1 MKSVVSNAHNIH
13 GRDISLR
20 IPCRWMTVDLDQRFN
35 TARSTEA
42 PGHTVDTMDHID
54 RLNEIRLLGETN
66 GMAYILV
73 QTTSMVCNSTRPAA
87 LKRCVKTPK
96 FAWPVLPASAIDPIK
111 KFPGHLEAPSS
122 SS

>member
-13 GRDISLR
+13 GRDISLWVSR
-20 IPCRWMTVDLDQRFN
+20 RWMTIDLDQRLN
-35 TARSTEA
+35 TTRSTEA
-42 PGHTVDTMDHID
+42 PGHAVDTMDHID

-73 QTTSMVCNSTRPAA
+73 QTTSMVCNGTGPAA

-111 KFPGHLEAPSS
+111 KFPANLEASS
-122 SS
+122 STS